1 MADWSGL
8 RISAVAG
15 EGVRDLVGRMASL
28 VHEARSEQPAKP
40 GIVIIRPEADGG
52 RVERLGEHEFRLIG
66 RQVER
71 VVALND
77 VTTPE
82 AMSYI
87 DFQMK
92 RLGVP
97 RILARAGAQDGDIIW
112 VAEFSFEYQQEA

>member
-1 MADWSGL
+1 MPRSCTRPAPSS
-8 RISAVAG
+8 R
-15 EGVRDLVGRMASL
+15 RD
-28 VHEARSEQPAKP
+28 
-40 GIVIIRPEADGG
+40 GIVIIRPEAEGG

-82 AMSYI
+82 ALSYI

-97 RILARAGAQDGDIIW
+97 RLLSRAGAQDGDIVWI
-112 VAEFSFEYQQEA
+112 ADFSFEYQQEA